1 MSQLAKV
8 FKILVGVDSKKQFEE
23 VVWSIKNKDGLDA
36 YSIDDVDL
44 LNPSLWKT

>member
-1 MSQLAKV
+1 MAQYYL
-8 FKILVGVDSKKQFEE
+8 DEE
-23 VVWSIKNKDGLDA
+23 LDYIATSLKFPDGLDA